1 MTDALLE
8 ERVLIVAPAGR
19 DGSLLHDALARRG
32 IGVAVCP
39 DVTHLVTEAERGVG
53 TAVLTEEALDVASM
67 QALRRMHGEQP
78 AWSDLPLILLVSD
91 RPPYEAQAALGEAS
105 TFGNVT
111 MLDRPVSLIEFQT
124 AIRSALRSRRRQY
137 EIRGYLTE
145 LKANSR
151 AKDEFLAMLGHE
163 LRNPLAAVRNAVTTA
178 TVDDARRPRALAI
191 ADRQLQQLGLLI
203 DDLLD
208 VARVTLGHI
217 TLKKERM
224 ALPDV
229 LDRVLE
235 AIRPTVEE
243 RRQTLVFSPAPERI
257 YLDADPGRVEQIV
270 SNLLTNA
277 AKYTDPGGT
286 IEVGVGRVAGFAE
299 VRVRDTGMGIAP
311 EVLPRVFE
319 LFAQAERT
327 LDRAEGGLGVGLTIS
342 RNLAQLHG
350 GTIEARS
357 DGLGKGSEFTVRL
370 PALPAV
376 AAAETTDA
384 PNDDRHRPPSRAKRV
399 LVVDDNA
406 DVAESLGMVL
416 EFLGHEVR
424 TVHDGNVAVATA
436 RAERP
441 DLMFVDIGL
450 PVMDGYEVA
459 RTVRADPTL
468 GDVVLIALTGY
479 GTVED
484 KARSRAAGFQHHLV
498 KPVNVEV
505 LREVVGGAAA

>member
-1 MTDALLE
+1 MSPLLE
-8 ERVLIVAPAGR
+8 DRVLIVAPAGR
-19 DGSLLHDALARRG
+19 DAALLRDALTRNET
-32 IGVAVCP
+32 GVAVCP
-39 DVTHLVTEAERGVG
+39 DVGTLVTEAARGVG
-53 TAVLTEEALDVASM
+53 AAVLTEEALDVASM
-67 QALRRMHGEQP
+67 TALRRMHAEQP

-105 TFGNVT
+105 SFGNVT
-111 MLDRPVSLIEFQT
+111 MLDRPVSLVEFQT
-124 AIRSALRSRRRQY
+124 AISSALRSRRRQY

-145 LKANSR
+145 LRANSR

-178 TVDDARRPRALAI
+178 TIDEARRPRALAI
-191 ADRQLQQLGLLI
+191 AERQLQQLGLLI

-217 TLKKERM
+217 TLKKERI
-224 ALPDV
+224 ALRDV
-229 LDRVLE
+229 IDRVLE
-235 AIRPTVEE
+235 AIRPTIEE
-243 RRQTLVFSPAPERI
+243 RRQTLVFSPAAERI

-277 AKYTDPGGT
+277 AKYTDPGGRV
-286 IEVGVGRVAGFAE
+286 EVRVGRSGGFAE

-311 EVLPRVFE
+311 EILPRVFE

-327 LDRAEGGLGVGLTIS
+327 LDRAEGGLGIGLTIS

-350 GTIEARS
+350 GSIEARS
-357 DGLGKGSEFTVRL
+357 DGLGKGSEFLVRL
-370 PALPAV
+370 PALPPATV
-376 AAAETTDA
+376 AEPAATT
-384 PNDDRHRPPSRAKRV
+384 NGNGRRPSSCGKRV
-399 LVVDDNA
+399 LVVDDNP
-406 DVAESLGMVL
+406 DVAESLSMVL
-416 EFLGHEVR
+416 ELLGHQ
-424 TVHDGNVAVATA
+424 VHAVHEGTVAVATA
-436 RAERP
+436 RAEHP

-479 GTVED
+479 GTAED

-498 KPVNVEV
+498 KPVNVDA
-505 LREVVGGAAA
+505 LREVAGDAAT

>member
-1 MTDALLE
+1 MSQLLE
-8 ERVLIVAPAGR
+8 DRVLIVAPVGR
-19 DGSLLHDALARRG
+19 DAVLLRDVLTRND

-39 DVTHLVTEAERGVG
+39 DVATLATEADRGVG
-53 TAVLTEEALDVASM
+53 AAVLTEEALDVPSM
-67 QALRRMHGEQP
+67 DALRRMHAEQP

-105 TFGNVT
+105 SFGNVT
-111 MLDRPVSLIEFQT
+111 MLDRPVSLVEFQT
-124 AIRSALRSRRRQY
+124 AISSALRSRRRQY

-163 LRNPLAAVRNAVTTA
+163 LRNPLAAVRNAVTAA
-178 TVDDARRPRALAI
+178 TVDEARRPRALAI
-191 ADRQLQQLGLLI
+191 AERQLQQLGLLI

-217 TLKKERM
+217 TLKKERI
-224 ALPDV
+224 ALPEV

-235 AIRPTVEE
+235 AIRPTIEE

-257 YLDADPGRVEQIV
+257 YLDADPSRVEQIV

-286 IEVGVGRVAGFAE
+286 VEVRVGRVGGFAE
-299 VRVRDTGMGIAP
+299 VHVRDTGMGIAP
-311 EVLPRVFE
+311 EVLPRVFD

-327 LDRAEGGLGVGLTIS
+327 LDRAQGGLGIGLTIS

-376 AAAETTDA
+376 NVAEPAAPIDKGPYA
-384 PNDDRHRPPSRAKRV
+384 PSKRKRV
-399 LVVDDNA
+399 LVVDDNP
-406 DVAESLGMVL
+406 DVAESLSMVL
-416 EFLGHEVR
+416 ELLGHQVHA
-424 TVHDGNVAVATA
+424 VHDGTVAVATA

-479 GTVED
+479 GSADD

-498 KPVNVEV
+498 KPVHVDA
-505 LREVVGGAAA
+505 LREVAGSAAA